1 MQYPASLLAIA
12 CSVVAAAFASPVS
25 HQQQPAVQKF
35 LSDPVHYHPPR
46 YRKPT
51 SSGDHRN
58 VGPNSVGLMLT
69 SDDEGYGY
77 THVWLPIGVQVYTR
91 DAPELPLR
99 PSTARITTMIRSSPQ
114 KAKPELL
121 ERVVCLIYP
130 KYNISAE
137 IPDPDMLAIELTR
150 EMDVVRLDEA
160 AQKPWREIESYLCS

>member
-1 MQYPASLLAIA
+1 MQYRVSLLA
-12 CSVVAAAFASPVS
+12 VASLISIVFTSPVL

-35 LSDPVHYHPPR
+35 LSDPVHYHAPR
-46 YRKPT
+46 YRRPT

-69 SDDEGYGY
+69 SDDEEYGY

-99 PSTARITTMIRSSPQ
+99 PSTALITTMTRSSPQ
-114 KAKPELL
+114 RAKLELL
-121 ERVVCLIYP
+121 ARVVCLIYP

-137 IPDPDMLAIELTR
+137 VPDPDMLAIEVTR